1 VIEKRAFLEY
11 SLRVD
16 WKLRPMFQTAF
27 ILYRVLLPA
36 GAPPVTTEIATFPS
50 QRDCAVALVNAMCGP
65 GQQNHTPEVQFVCV
79 KK

>member
-1 VIEKRAFLEY
+1 
-11 SLRVD
+11 
-16 WKLRPMFQTAF
+16 M
-27 ILYRVLLPA
+27 VLLPA